1 MPQIRLYAVN
11 PNSQTQIT
19 SMRVDRANATI
30 YGVTAMM
37 ANVEATGHGIATDNK
52 TIQMMLALSQDGRS
66 RRQRF
71 GHPGIS
77 ENYTGKQVSN
87 AVNFRI
93 ENGNLVHDAVFLPEA
108 RKSPAFAKDPVDYI
122 LSLAENNPTEFGE
135 SVVITCDAVWILQ
148 DGSEVSIYDGEGE
161 DDGGEFSL
169 MGKPSTAVNDIPM
182 IRPVE
187 FHYVDWVN
195 EGAATHNGMFG
206 KQERF
211 FTTGASAWAE
221 ELFDFVDTFRETY
234 NIPLNKI
241 PTKTKQLLDAYMFER
256 GKGETLMKRGKIL
269 AKLSEEPVTQA
280 PAAPPVESLEDQTQ
294 EEINEQV
301 DADLDAVA
309 QRAESLAQ
317 RVHGAQPVALD
328 VLEVTIEPFIE
339 QLAQRIESLEATIE
353 SINAD
358 YQDKLDKLQSRFDRV
373 YDTQVNLLAT
383 LEALEINQRKLAGE
397 PVVVERVQA
406 TKPLTLESHFLFQS
420 PRPPVLKV
428 LPKPVGM
435 EQAKNGLPEN
445 ASPLERSIALQQER
459 AKFANFSTP

>member
-11 PNSQTQIT
+11 PNSPTSIT

-52 TIQMMLALSQDGRS
+52 TIQMMLNLCQDGRS

-148 DGSEVSIYDGEGE
+148 DGSEVSIYDDSE
-161 DDGGEFSL
+161 DDDGEFSL

-182 IRPVE
+182 IRPIE

-211 FTTGASAWAE
+211 FTSGASAWAE
-221 ELFDFVDTFRETY
+221 ELFDFVDTFRATY
-234 NIPLNKI
+234 NIPLSKV

-256 GKGETLMKRGKIL
+256 GKGESIMKRGKIL

-280 PAAPPVESLEDQTQ
+280 PAAPPVESPVEETQ
-294 EEINEQV
+294 EEANEQV

-309 QRAESLAQ
+309 QRAEALAQ
-317 RVHGAQPVALD
+317 RLQGAQP
-328 VLEVTIEPFIE
+328 EIVTIELDPGVVGA
-339 QLAQRIESLEATIE
+339 LTQRVEELESTIE
-353 SINAD
+353 NLD
-358 YQDKLDKLQSRFDRV
+358 VHYQGLLDKLQSRFDRV

-397 PVVVERVQA
+397 PVVTEKVKA
-406 TKPLTLESHFLFQS
+406 TKPLTLESHSLFQS
-420 PRPPVLKV
+420 PRPPALKG
-428 LPKPVGM
+428 LPKPTGM
-435 EQAKNGLPEN
+435 EQAKNGLSEN

-459 AKFANFSTP
+459 AKYANFSTP